1 MSDNPRVSLLPV
13 FGLLLAV
20 LIPPRFAY
28 AQLPARE
35 SSTWAV
41 LDVTGAL
48 NRAIEE
54 SNGGVALREKVVRR
68 SAECSLTYG
77 ALVKLASNA
86 ETKKS
91 YIRAETATME
101 VESEIAKPLGPG
113 RRLEIEDIALKSVT
127 MMVDL
132 VKKQGD
138 KELVAFL
145 KKCKSLNDLNEIKN
159 AVHELSRE

>member
-13 FGLLLAV
+13 LGLLLAV
-20 LIPPRFAY
+20 SISPRFAY
-28 AQLPARE
+28 AQLDPGTD
-35 SSTWAV
+35 TWAV
-41 LDVTGAL
+41 LDVSAAL

-54 SNGGVALREKVVRR
+54 SKGGVALREKVVRR

-91 YIRAETATME
+91 YIRAETSTME
-101 VESEIAKPLGPG
+101 VESAIAKPLPPEK
-113 RRLEIEDIALKSVT
+113 RLQLEDVALKSVT

-145 KKCKSLNDLNEIKN
+145 KKCKSLNDPNEIKS

>member
-13 FGLLLAV
+13 LGLLLAV
-20 LIPPRFAY
+20 LISPRLAY
-28 AQLPARE
+28 AQIDPGTD
-35 SSTWAV
+35 TWAV
-41 LDVTGAL
+41 LDVSAAL

-54 SNGGVALREKVVRR
+54 SNGGVALREKVVPR

-86 ETKKS
+86 EIKKS
-91 YIRAETATME
+91 YIRAETSTME
-101 VESEIAKPLGPG
+101 VESAVAKPLTQGK
-113 RRLEIEDIALKSVT
+113 RLQLEEVALKSVT

-145 KKCKSLNDLNEIKN
+145 KKCKSLNDPNEIKR
-159 AVHELSRE
+159 AVQELSRE

>member
-13 FGLLLAV
+13 LGLLLAV
-20 LIPPRFAY
+20 LISPRFAY
-28 AQLPARE
+28 AQIDPGTD
-35 SSTWAV
+35 TWAV
-41 LDVTGAL
+41 LDVSAAL

-54 SNGGVALREKVVRR
+54 SNGGLALREKVVRR

-91 YIRAETATME
+91 YIRAETSTME
-101 VESEIAKPLGPG
+101 VESVVAKPLPQEK
-113 RRLEIEDIALKSVT
+113 RLQLEDIALKSVT

-145 KKCKSLNDLNEIKN
+145 KKCKSLNDPNEIKG
-159 AVHELSRE
+159 AVRELSRE